1 MKVLDVGT
9 GTGLLAREIAQLVG
23 TSGIVGVDPSR
34 SMLTA
39 GRRNLGAVKFI
50 EGVGEHL
57 PIKDGSFD
65 FVTMGYALR
74 HVADLHQA
82 FGEYLRVLKPD
93 GRLLLLEITR
103 PVSSLGLALAR
114 VYFGSLVPVV
124 TRLATG
130 SAEAAALMRFYWDTI
145 QMCVPPETVIQALQQ
160 AGFGHVQR
168 TVAYGIFSE
177 YTGLR
182 RT

>member
-1 MKVLDVGT
+1 
-9 GTGLLAREIAQLVG
+9 
-23 TSGIVGVDPSR
+23 
-34 SMLTA
+34 
-39 GRRNLGAVKFI
+39 
-50 EGVGEHL
+50 
-57 PIKDGSFD
+57 
-65 FVTMGYALR
+65 
-74 HVADLHQA
+74 
-82 FGEYLRVLKPD
+82 
-93 GRLLLLEITR
+93 
-103 PVSSLGLALAR
+103 
-114 VYFGSLVPVV
+114 V